1 MKLCVE
7 CNTHYKEAGEE
18 CPADGTKLVEVG
30 NDPMLGKT
38 IGDRYRILHVIGKGS
53 MGIVYKALQLSTG
66 REMAVKFLLQNIGS
80 AEPNESIIKRFQRE
94 AKTLGS
100 LKHPNI
106 VSLFDF
112 GFLDSNQPYLV
123 TEFLYG
129 LTLTQLLKQN
139 GHLEPRKALAV
150 FRQVCDAVSEAHHH
164 KVIHRDVKPDNI
176 FLQGR
181 DSGGRFVK
189 VLDFGIAKLVD
200 TRATTSLTLDG
211 RVCGSPAYMSPEQCK
226 GLEAD
231 YRCDI
236 YSLAAVIFETLTGRR
251 LFAGDDAMS
260 VMFAHVNEPAPKLNS
275 VRVDP
280 AFTPQLESVMQ
291 RALSKEPGSR
301 QRSVHEF
308 FEELFDALHAEPARK
323 PVVVQQNQN
332 PGWIPFDG
340 TSSGGGLMSRLN
352 QETPAGIDWDALLA
366 SEQKQQQHGVYL
378 HEFRRKQR
386 LFWFRVGLVGAVV
399 IGAFCGLYNFRK
411 DTLTIETAD
420 VLTNHGRPEDA
431 VKIFEKLKQNRGLT
445 AEDSEKLNNAYV
457 QSAIKL
463 AKHKQFQEAVDMLQ
477 HVSPHSRYADQ
488 ASTMLKKYR
497 RRLASS

>member
-1 MKLCVE
+1 
-7 CNTHYKEAGEE
+7 
-18 CPADGTKLVEVG
+18 
-30 NDPMLGKT
+30 
-38 IGDRYRILHVIGKGS
+38 
-53 MGIVYKALQLSTG
+53 
-66 REMAVKFLLQNIGS
+66 
-80 AEPNESIIKRFQRE
+80 
-94 AKTLGS
+94 
-100 LKHPNI
+100 
-106 VSLFDF
+106 
-112 GFLDSNQPYLV
+112 
-123 TEFLYG
+123 
-129 LTLTQLLKQN
+129 
-139 GHLEPRKALAV
+139 
-150 FRQVCDAVSEAHHH
+150 
-164 KVIHRDVKPDNI
+164 
-176 FLQGR
+176 
-181 DSGGRFVK
+181 
-189 VLDFGIAKLVD
+189 
-200 TRATTSLTLDG
+200 
-211 RVCGSPAYMSPEQCK
+211 
-226 GLEAD
+226 
-231 YRCDI
+231 
-236 YSLAAVIFETLTGRR
+236 
-251 LFAGDDAMS
+251 
-260 VMFAHVNEPAPKLNS
+260 
-275 VRVDP
+275 
-280 AFTPQLESVMQ
+280 MQ